1 MIHIVLVTSLIV
13 IIDQLIKIIVANNMI
28 LNSSI
33 QIIND
38 FFSITYVQNLGA
50 AFSILTGNRIFLIFI
65 AVISLIVIYK
75 FFIKNI
81 KLTKL
86 DIFTYSLLFG
96 GIIGNLLD
104 RLIRGYVID
113 YLDFSFFGYDF
124 PIFNLADIVIVI
136 SAFVLVIT
144 MYRGERC
151 AKNKNWRWWC

>member
-151 AKNKNWRWWC
+151 AKNKN

>member
-81 KLTKL
+81 KLNKL

-151 AKNKNWRWWC
+151 AKNKN

>member
-65 AVISLIVIYK
+65 AVIALIVIYK

-124 PIFNLADIVIVI
+124 PIFNLSDIVIVI

-151 AKNKNWRWWC
+151 AKNKN

>member
-65 AVISLIVIYK
+65 AFS
-75 FFIKNI
+75 
-81 KLTKL
+81 
-86 DIFTYSLLFG
+86 
-96 GIIGNLLD
+96 
-104 RLIRGYVID
+104 RL
-113 YLDFSFFGYDF
+113 
-124 PIFNLADIVIVI
+124 
-136 SAFVLVIT
+136 LVIRST
-144 MYRGERC
+144 R
-151 AKNKNWRWWC
+151 